1 MDKGLS
7 VNDVGTTRGGR
18 VRAEIV
24 DQRNCMPDNHIGVEP
39 LRTDPTDAGPSSDA
53 DRAARIEQLLLSGLD
68 HYFGGN
74 YEQAIN
80 VWTRVAFLERGH
92 GRARAYIDR
101 ARSALAE
108 RQRESEESLDQGLAA
123 YHSGDLQ
130 RARDLLTRAVE
141 QGGAN
146 ETALLFLQRIGHLDA
161 VAAPARPER
170 AASRPVPLRRLPV
183 PGPRSRIDWLT
194 TAVASA
200 ALAGVIL
207 LGALRTASWLRE
219 SPVSVR
225 NGDSVAHDSLPI
237 VRDGEQRMDRARAL
251 RASGRLREA
260 LRELDVVQLGDPLR
274 PQADRLRSE
283 IQRLLLSATPAA
295 ASAVG
300 EQSR

>member
-1 MDKGLS
+1 VVAKSL
-7 VNDVGTTRGGR
+7 TRG
-18 VRAEIV
+18 
-24 DQRNCMPDNHIGVEP
+24 NFLSDNHIGLEP
-39 LRTDPTDAGPSSDA
+39 LRTDSTDPGPLSEA

-92 GRARAYIDR
+92 GRARAYIER

-108 RQRESEESLDQGLAA
+108 RQRESEENLHQGIAA

-146 ETALLFLQRIGHLDA
+146 DAALVFLHRLGHLDA
-161 VAAPARPER
+161 VASPALREHAATRPAPARRLPIAGGR
-170 AASRPVPLRRLPV
+170 RRRDLLATGAASVA
-183 PGPRSRIDWLT
+183 I
-194 TAVASA
+194 TA
-200 ALAGVIL
+200 LIL

-225 NGDSVAHDSLPI
+225 TGGTVSREPLPI
-237 VRDGEQRMDRARAL
+237 VRDGERRIVRAQEL

-260 LRELDVVQLGDPLR
+260 LRELDVVELGDPVR

-283 IQRLLLSATPAA
+283 IQRVLLSATDG
-295 ASAVG
+295 SVVDG
-300 EQSR
+300 EQSP